1 MAVPN
6 EGQRVA
12 QAFDAYMDGK
22 PEDVIHDDYGQLR
35 RMEKGKKSF
44 TGGGD
49 NVRGAVEYKLNST
62 VAWIGDTDVVDTTR
76 IDIFDEW
83 ELTWRQ
89 IAATAVMSTFEEA
102 INRGE
107 SKKFDLLAGK
117 LENLRMSVRE
127 KKNSALFSAQAGLAP
142 VGLPDIVSS
151 TPTTGTFAGINR
163 ATYTFWRNQ
172 QTAGTKT
179 TTAYDNLRSA
189 MRTIHVACAKG
200 QGMGEPDYYVGTSTD
215 VNGYESL
222 LIANERVVSKEDS
235 QANAGFKSTAFKFK
249 QSAVYW
255 DRDCPSGTMFALQNG
270 NPQIVI
276 QSGRWFKLYPSVDP
290 ANQLLEVYK
299 IESVMQ
305 VVSGNPK
312 RLGVITAIT

>member
-22 PEDVIHDDYGQLR
+22 PEDAINDDYGQLR

-49 NVRGAVEYKLNST
+49 NVRGAFEYKLNST
-62 VAWIGDTDVVDTTR
+62 PAWISDTDELDVTR
-76 IDIFDEW
+76 IDIADEW
-83 ELTWRQ
+83 ELPWRQ
-89 IAATAVMSTFEEA
+89 LGGTVVMSSFEEA

-107 SKKFDLLAGK
+107 SKKFDLLALK
-117 LENLRMSVRE
+117 LENLRMAVRE
-127 KKNSALFSAQAGLAP
+127 KKNAALFTAQAGVAP
-142 VGLPDIVSS
+142 VGLPDIVPSD
-151 TPTTGTFAGINR
+151 PTTGTFAGINR
-163 ATYTFWRNQ
+163 ATYSFWRSQ
-172 QTAGTKT
+172 QTSGAQSAS
-179 TTAYDNLRSA
+179 AYDNLRSA
-189 MRTIHVACAKG
+189 MRTIHVACSKG
-200 QGMGEPDYYVGTSTD
+200 QGMGEPDYYVSTSTV

-222 LIANERVVSKEDS
+222 LIANERVHSKEDS
-235 QANAGFKSTAFKFK
+235 QANAGFRSTAFKFK
-249 QSAVYW
+249 QSPVYW
-255 DRDCPSGTMFALQNG
+255 DRDCPSGVMYALQNQ
-270 NPQIVI
+270 NPRIVI
-276 QSGRWFKLYPSVDP
+276 QGGKWFKLYPSVDP

-299 IESVMQ
+299 IESILQ